1 MNNLYIDPR
10 KYTKNN
16 TFPNSKEI
24 RVYDTTLRDG
34 EQTPGVAYSPQQKY
48 EITKMLSDIG
58 VHIVDVGFPFVAPSE
73 RETLRRIV
81 EGKRNGEIR
90 KNMEIL
96 VMCRANKNDV
106 DATLKTL
113 DGVGA
118 KPSEITFLT
127 FTSASDLHIKVKLGP
142 TLLKRE
148 GRESIVED
156 ILWYREANCKM
167 MEEICTYIKSY
178 GVKKIE
184 LGTEDASRAGVNYL
198 TELIDRSVKAGATRY
213 IFPDTTGSLTPE
225 STRYYAKELRKS
237 FPKLP
242 MVSHF
247 HNDFDLA
254 AINTIVALQEGIE
267 GFSVSVNGIGER
279 AGNAALHNVVVTL
292 KVLYGVEI
300 PNFKYDKLKKLS
312 SLVESF
318 SGMPIRPN
326 EPAVGR
332 NVFAH
337 ESGIHTHGMLKDPQ
351 TYEPIPHDL
360 LDVETRFVYG
370 KHTGMALLNDLFQK
384 YDPEL
389 TAKGIRVTGKLKKQV
404 LDEIKRRREEMAENN
419 VASSA
424 MEKYKKILK
433 EIEIDEHE
441 VLKIIYHV
449 AKMMGKN
456 E

>member
-1 MNNLYIDPR
+1 MIFILIQ
-10 KYTKNN
+10 KYTEKNN
-16 TFPNSKEI
+16 FPDPKTI
-24 RVYDTTLRDG
+24 KVYDTTLRDG
-34 EQTPGVAYSPQQKY
+34 EQTPGVAYSPEQKY
-48 EITKMLSDIG
+48 EVTKMLSDTG
-58 VHIVDVGFPFVAPSE
+58 VHIIDIGFPFVASSE
-73 RETLRRIV
+73 RQALQKIV
-81 EGKRNGEIR
+81 TGKRNGEIR
-90 KNMEIL
+90 EDLEIL

-113 DGVGA
+113 EKVGA

-148 GRESIVED
+148 GETKIIED
-156 ILWYREANCKM
+156 VKWYREANCRM
-167 MEEICTYIKSY
+167 MEEICSYIKSY

-184 LGTEDASRAGVNYL
+184 LGTEDASRSDISYL
-198 TELIDRSVKAGATRY
+198 KELIDRSVSKGANRY

-225 STRYYAKELRKS
+225 STRYYARELRS
-237 FPKLP
+237 AFPELA

-254 AINTIVALQEGIE
+254 AINTIVALQEGME

-279 AGNAALHNVVVTL
+279 AGNAALHNVAVTL
-292 KVLYGVEI
+292 KVLYGIEI
-300 PNFKYDKLKKLS
+300 PNFRYDKLKELS
-312 SLVESF
+312 ELVESY

-360 LDVETRFVYG
+360 LNVKTRFVYG
-370 KHTGMALLNDLFQK
+370 KHTGMALVEDL
-384 YDPEL
+384 
-389 TAKGIRVTGKLKKQV
+389 LKKYAK
-404 LDEIKRRREEMAENN
+404 EISDKNIEINSDM
-419 VASSA
+419 
-424 MEKYKKILK
+424 KIKILK
-433 EIEIDEHE
+433 AIKEKRERMAEEKVASKAIQKYREILTNIEIDENE
-441 VLKIIYHV
+441 VLEIIY
-449 AKMMGKN
+449 ALGSKKQY

>member
-1 MNNLYIDPR
+1 MMNNLYIDPK

-16 TFPNSKEI
+16 TFPNPNEI
-24 RVYDTTLRDG
+24 KIYDTTLRDG
-34 EQTPGVAYSPQQKY
+34 EQTPGVAYSPEQKY
-48 EITKMLSDIG
+48 EITKMISDIG
-58 VHIVDVGFPFVAPSE
+58 VHIIDVGFPFVSSSE
-73 RETLRRIV
+73 RETLRKII
-81 EGKRNGEIR
+81 EGKRLGEIR
-90 KNMEIL
+90 EDLEIL

-113 DGVGA
+113 EGVGA

-148 GRESIVED
+148 QKTSSVED
-156 ILWYREANCKM
+156 ISWYKEANCKM
-167 MEEICTYIKSY
+167 MEEICSYIKSH

-184 LGTEDASRAGVNYL
+184 LGTEDASRAEISYL
-198 TELIDRSVKAGATRY
+198 TELIDRSVRAGATRY

-225 STRYYAKELRKS
+225 ATRYYARELRKA
-237 FPKLP
+237 FPRLP

-254 AINTIVALQEGIE
+254 AINTLVALQEGIE

-279 AGNAALHNVVVTL
+279 AGNAALHNVVVAL

-300 PNFKYDKLKKLS
+300 PQFKYKNLKKLS
-312 SLVESF
+312 SLVESY

-370 KHTGMALLNDLFQK
+370 KHTGMALVNDLLEK
-384 YDPEL
+384 YASEISE
-389 TAKGIRVTGKLKKQV
+389 KGIDVTEKLKGKI
-404 LDEIKRRREEMAENN
+404 LRKIKEKREGMAEKN
-419 VASSA
+419 VALAA
-424 MEKYKKILK
+424 MNEYRKILK
-433 EIEIDEHE
+433 KIEIDENE
-441 VLKIIYHV
+441 VLKIIFSLGEKHE
-449 AKMMGKN
+449 KN
-456 E
+456 

>member
-10 KYTKNN
+10 KYTEHN
-16 TFPNSKEI
+16 TFPSPKKI
-24 RVYDTTLRDG
+24 KVYDTTLRDG
-34 EQTPGVAYSPQQKY
+34 EQTPGVAYSPNQKY
-48 EITKMLSDIG
+48 EITKMLSDTG
-58 VHIVDVGFPFVAPSE
+58 VHIVDVGFPFVASSE
-73 RETLRRIV
+73 RETLRKII
-81 EGKRNGEIR
+81 EGKRLGEIR
-90 KNMEIL
+90 EDLEIL

-113 DGVGA
+113 DKVGA

-142 TLLKRE
+142 TLMKRE
-148 GRESIVED
+148 NQTSPIED
-156 ILWYREANCKM
+156 IAWYREANCKM
-167 MEEICTYIKSY
+167 MEETCSYIKSH

-184 LGTEDASRAGVNYL
+184 LGTEDASRSGIDYL
-198 TELIDRSVKAGATRY
+198 TELIARSVKAGATRY

-225 STRYYAKELRKS
+225 ATRYYVRELKKA

-254 AINTIVALQEGIE
+254 AINTIVALQEGME

-300 PNFKYDKLKKLS
+300 PGFKYQNLKNLS
-312 SLVESF
+312 DLVESY

-360 LDVETRFVYG
+360 LNVKTRFVYG
-370 KHTGMALLNDLFQK
+370 KHTGMSLLDALIEK
-384 YDPEL
+384 HRSEIR
-389 TAKGIRVTGKLKKQV
+389 KRGIDITRELKKKI
-404 LDEIKRRREEMAENN
+404 LRSIKGKREKMAEDN
-419 VASSA
+419 VALSA
-424 MEKYKKILK
+424 MNEYKKILQK
-433 EIEIDEHE
+433 IEIDEGE
-441 VLKIIYHV
+441 VLEIIYSLGGEV
-449 AKMMGKN
+449 TKK
-456 E
+456 